1 MFNQS
6 AYDSMGTSWT
16 VENASTYADPFEVH
30 ILNGFFK
37 QWNRVK
43 NDPTALGKTKGA
55 LMLLASASAQA
66 TRITALLKFIDP
78 VLRHSLAAHMEGM
91 QDYIKLKNEM
101 RGMVKDGTADPSI
114 VEAWTPFISKK
125 LFNKIDEMAGVA
137 MKDRTEAAKEAQ
149 EEIDQMESDG
159 ISIPRDYLRRR
170 TSEIMRAKRDAEMTN
185 AVDQMSADMI
195 MMWRPD
201 GVLGYVWDK
210 SSKKMAISERDSF
223 VSALGKLA
231 LNLSILPF
239 LRITAQG
246 VSEIQSTIPI
256 IGLAAAKYG
265 LAKKANGEWKWG
277 SKTSDAQS
285 PEFAN
290 MQMGRR
296 VALNVLSTMIIA
308 GLFINTFEVEDADD
322 DDEAEDVYDLF
333 GKKVR
338 IKMDP
343 DRVFDFTADARGSK
357 SKNQGI
363 MEGRSNFSIRFRFGK
378 DDEWSDWTS
387 VRLSPHMTIPV
398 AWLGRIS
405 DDVNKLYAEP
415 VVGRGRIPKK
425 AEFYEYFTDSPLTAM
440 GEVSFATI
448 PRLWSTFKYDAGAG
462 FARMFMSPVAAIAQ
476 PAIYR
481 DVVSTAASMAGATKK
496 GEYMPEGFLGTS
508 KALFSSI
515 YGLNHIVSNE
525 MTDEYGLPFESI
537 DPIRNFW
544 KNYTS
549 IDERSDDYPEVNL
562 RWKYANTF
570 IEATPR
576 AQRIEKVQR
585 MLGEGEALA
594 GRSAEIEL
602 TKDEQFKSSLL
613 TKAIYRN
620 RVLKEYENII
630 SKAEQEKKTS
640 GKNSAAAQ
648 QVEDE
653 LNKAH
658 RYAAGQSE
666 WAFSTYKSG
675 KIKLDEIVKT
685 IDSLNAKS
693 KEMSDRIKSRGLGPA
708 AQEIEKYERSKK

>member
-1 MFNQS
+1 
-6 AYDSMGTSWT
+6 
-16 VENASTYADPFEVH
+16 
-30 ILNGFFK
+30 
-37 QWNRVK
+37 
-43 NDPTALGKTKGA
+43 
-55 LMLLASASAQA
+55 
-66 TRITALLKFIDP
+66 
-78 VLRHSLAAHMEGM
+78 
-91 QDYIKLKNEM
+91 
-101 RGMVKDGTADPSI
+101 
-114 VEAWTPFISKK
+114 
-125 LFNKIDEMAGVA
+125 
-137 MKDRTEAAKEAQ
+137 
-149 EEIDQMESDG
+149 
-159 ISIPRDYLRRR
+159 
-170 TSEIMRAKRDAEMTN
+170 MTN
-185 AVDQMSADMI
+185 AIDQMSADMI

-296 VALNVLSTMIIA
+296 VALNILSTMIIA
-308 GLFINTFEVEDADD
+308 GLFMDTFEVEDADD
-322 DDEAEDVYDLF
+322 DDEAEDVYDFF

-343 DRVFDFTADARGSK
+343 DRLFDFTSDARGSK
-357 SKNQGI
+357 SKNEGI
-363 MEGRSNFSIRFRFGK
+363 SEGRSNFSMRFRFGK

-415 VVGRGRIPKK
+415 VIGRGRIPKK

-481 DVVSTAASMAGATKK
+481 DVVNTVASMAGATKK
-496 GEYMPEGFLGTS
+496 GEYMPEGILGTS
-508 KALFSSI
+508 KALFSNI

-585 MLGEGEALA
+585 MLGEGEPLA

-602 TKDEQFKSSLL
+602 TKDEQYKSSLL

-630 SKAEQEKKTS
+630 AKAEYQKKTS
-640 GKNSAAAQ
+640 GKNAAAAQ

-658 RYAAGQSE
+658 RYAAGQSQ

-693 KEMSDRIKSRGLGPA
+693 KEMSDRIKAGGLGPA
-708 AQEIEKYERSKK
+708 AQDIEKYERNKK